1 MPATSRASTL
11 RRDLRLIRA
20 DGVSF
25 SLMVGVGET
34 YLAAFAIAA
43 GASDVVAGLLS
54 ALPMVVGGALQ
65 LCAPAALHRV
75 RNYRAWVVR
84 WALAQAIAF
93 VPLAV
98 AALVGRVPVALLFA
112 SAALYWGAGLA
123 TSPAWNAW
131 MAQLVPARIRGHYFG
146 GRQAAAQIGVLAGL
160 AGGGLLLHAGGGDGL
175 LPFAVLFGA
184 AFLFRTTSA
193 ALLSRHSVP
202 VGRPPPERVRVR
214 DLVARARR
222 SSSRGVVGYVL
233 VMYFAVNLASPFFT
247 PFLLVQDRLSYGTY
261 MLILAANFVGKI
273 ASYPLLG
280 RLARRI
286 GVRQLMALGA
296 IGIAPLPLLWLLSTS
311 ALFLLGAQ
319 LVAGMFWAAFEL
331 SIMLV
336 FLDVG
341 EDRERIGLL
350 ATYNFFNTAAAAAA
364 SLLGGALLATLGHD
378 HRAYM
383 VLFSASAVGRAL
395 ALALLLG
402 HARRISAAE
411 VPPLRIL
418 AVRPWG
424 EAIIRPVAATLVQA
438 RRRLLRRP

>member
-1 MPATSRASTL
+1 
-11 RRDLRLIRA
+11 
-20 DGVSF
+20 
-25 SLMVGVGET
+25 MV
-34 YLAAFAIAA
+34 L
-43 GASDVVAGLLS
+43 
-54 ALPMVVGGALQ
+54 
-65 LCAPAALHRV
+65 
-75 RNYRAWVVR
+75 
-84 WALAQAIAF
+84 WAVTQAIAF

-98 AALVGRVPVALLFA
+98 AALVGRVPVALLFG

-131 MAQLVPARIRGHYFG
+131 MTQLVPARIRGHYFG

-160 AGGGLLLHAGGGDGL
+160 AGGGLLLHAGGESL
-175 LPFAVLFGA
+175 TPFAALFGA
-184 AFLFRTTSA
+184 AFLFRATSA
-193 ALLSRHSVP
+193 VLLSRHSVP
-202 VGRPPPERVRVR
+202 AGRPPPERVRVR
-214 DLVARARR
+214 DLVTRARQ
-222 SSSRGVVGYVL
+222 SGSRGVVSYVL

-247 PFLLVQDRLSYGTY
+247 PFLLVHDRLSYGTY
-261 MLILAANFVGKI
+261 MLILAANFVGKVV
-273 ASYPLLG
+273 SYPLLG

-296 IGIAPLPLLWLLSTS
+296 VGIAPLPLLWLVSSS
-311 ALFLLGAQ
+311 ALFLLGIQ
-319 LVAGMFWAAFEL
+319 FVAGVFWAAFEL

-364 SLLGGALLATLGHD
+364 SLLGGGLLAALGHD
-378 HRAYM
+378 HRAYV
-383 VLFSASAVGRAL
+383 VLFSASAVWRAL

-402 HARRISAAE
+402 HARRIRAAE

-424 EAIIRPVAATLVQA
+424 EAIIRPVAATLGQA